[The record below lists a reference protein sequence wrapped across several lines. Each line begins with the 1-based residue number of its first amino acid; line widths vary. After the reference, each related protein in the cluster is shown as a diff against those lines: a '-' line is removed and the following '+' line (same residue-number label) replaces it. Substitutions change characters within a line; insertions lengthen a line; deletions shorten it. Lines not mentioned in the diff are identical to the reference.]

1 MQTIPLAQLEEMF
14 ASLRTEDNSIDGE
27 MLWGYYFTASEAEA
41 LEPVAEALE
50 ELGYDVA
57 DIFESEEEPLFI
69 LQAERFEKHTPETLF
84 ALNAELEALAA
95 KFPAVE
101 YDGMD
106 VNSLDSEA
114 ALEEGEEGHGCCGGH
129 GGEGC
134 GCGHGD
140 ESKEKDHEC
149 CGGKGGESKEKD
161 HECCGGSGE
170 GCCGR
175 HVQREGEA
183 IENPQIID
191 AIERISTDRSEDAQ
205 REMTLA
211 LQRGLYL
218 VPVFS
223 GRLDTE
229 PTDDQAVQVLVCTDE
244 NNDEYLPLFTDE
256 EALKAWTQENVSAM
270 VLTAPEAWDFILT
283 QPECA
288 GGVLNPGSSALP
300 LNRDM
305 VGILKKMIE
314 DHEQENA

>member
-27 MLWGYYFTASEAEA
+27 MLWGYYFTAPEADA
-41 LEPVAEALE
+41 LEPVAKALE

-57 DIFESEEEPLFI
+57 DIFESDEEPLFI
-69 LQAERFEKHTPETLF
+69 LQAERFEKQTPETLF

-95 KFPAVE
+95 KFPGVE

-106 VNSLDSEA
+106 VNALDGDAS
-114 ALEEGEEGHGCCGGH
+114 LEEGEGGHGCCGGH
-129 GGEGC
+129 GGGEGC
-134 GCGHGD
+134 GCGHGS
-140 ESKEKDHEC
+140 ESQEE
-149 CGGKGGESKEKD
+149 E

-175 HVQREGEA
+175 HVHHEGEP
-183 IENPQIID
+183 IENPQILE
-191 AIERISTDRSEDAQ
+191 AIERIATDRSEDAQ

-229 PTDDQAVQVLVCTDE
+229 PTDDQAIQVLVCTDE

-256 EALKAWTQENVSAM
+256 NALKAWTQENVSAM